1 MQICRWYTKYF
12 CGNFLAILCRY
23 VDKKQCLGPING
35 FFLHVPTPS
44 ENFDATK
51 YKLVLS
57 RHKPSV
63 SFLVTKFSGK
73 ALQLSFW
80 TKRLNKT
87 CILYIS
93 PKKNYPCQL
102 IKTRTWIY
110 CNILWKKRWKNDNR
124 CYSTS
129 NISCLSQDYVLQL
142 PVTILWLVLYML
154 TLKKNVLVENFCNKI
169 DFSGPI
175 SKKKIGCYNT
185 SGFLSD
191 NQYFEILCTFSHSMG
206 DTGCLK

>member
-1 MQICRWYTKYF
+1 MFRTH
-12 CGNFLAILCRY
+12 
-23 VDKKQCLGPING
+23 QCIFSAG
-35 FFLHVPTPS
+35 TYPS

-57 RHKPSV
+57 RYKPSV

-80 TKRLNKT
+80 TKRLTK
-87 CILYIS
+87 LVFYIS

-110 CNILWKKRWKNDNR
+110 CNILWKKRWKIN
-124 CYSTS
+124 
-129 NISCLSQDYVLQL
+129 
-142 PVTILWLVLYML
+142 
-154 TLKKNVLVENFCNKI
+154 
-169 DFSGPI
+169 FSGPI

-185 SGFLSD
+185 SGFLSH